1 MLPVYLETCGVTWKF
16 TPKKVT
22 VHFKACWSSSQNTWW
37 ILIWLAVLDMICN
50 HRNGTIFP
58 NDSPIFFREQKTTNL
73 GACSPAIFLL
83 SSWRWCASVAYRW
96 ASSFKP
102 TVVGVPCEKKSGCQG
117 VRVGF
122 HDVPCFFWLNASWA
136 HPAPTFRVSS
146 RSIEVCGFGSLE
158 VRGWSFSGGDWD
170 HQKCAASSRV
180 FGADLSFVWWFNAGI
195 LLKDAK
201 KVNT

>member
-1 MLPVYLETCGVTWKF
+1 MGRYSP
-16 TPKKVT
+16 
-22 VHFKACWSSSQNTWW
+22 
-37 ILIWLAVLDMICN
+37 
-50 HRNGTIFP
+50 IFP
-58 NDSPIFFREQKTTNL
+58 NDSRIFFREQKTTSL

-83 SSWRWCASVAYRW
+83 SSWRWCVSVAYRW
-96 ASSFKP
+96 ASFYM
-102 TVVGVPCEKKSGCQG
+102 EKRVFLAICKIIFQTHGCRGSMWKWKSRCQG

-170 HQKCAASSRV
+170 HESAASSRG

-195 LLKDAK
+195 LFKRCK
-201 KVNT
+201 KSEHLTLLLFFLVINWVCLEIG